1 MCTHSTCDQCGLPP
15 WNRPPHS
22 LVSDPESPDM
32 SCPRRARGG
41 AFLWARY
48 PCRVALQKVTFQA
61 RFRAFPLYP
70 SMFACFGTKQV
81 PVDRKN
87 SYGAFWFKDYAPKK
101 NTFHKV
107 CVQTPFGLFDFKLS
121 RLHLY
126 EDCLFKTCGRRNDSP
141 QVLRVVL
148 KANSR

>member
-87 SYGAFWFKDYAPKK
+87 SYGAFFLKITHQKYLHATRYAYRPRLDFLTSNCRDFICMRIVCSKRVEDEMIHPK
-101 NTFHKV
+101 
-107 CVQTPFGLFDFKLS
+107 S
-121 RLHLY
+121 
-126 EDCLFKTCGRRNDSP
+126 CGSF
-141 QVLRVVL
+141 
-148 KANSR
+148 